1 MVKSRCSISR
11 KVIKYIRSK
20 IIAKEN
26 EIKKTAVLYCR
37 VSTDYQA
44 TNGVSIKNQQQ
55 LLRKYAEQNG
65 YENIIELADE
75 GFSGKNTNRPGFNRL
90 LELVKQKKVNAV
102 IVYSLSRFARNTM
115 DTLKTI
121 DILTKND
128 VTFISLSEKIE
139 TDSAVGKFFLS
150 VLASLSKLER
160 NQISER
166 TKSALQYKKSKM
178 ELIGSVPYGYD
189 CLDGKNL
196 TENPEEQSTLKL
208 MRELRESKYSYSG
221 IVNRL
226 TEAGAKN
233 KRGEVRWHKSQITKM
248 LKRKS

>member
-1 MVKSRCSISR
+1 M
-11 KVIKYIRSK
+11 
-20 IIAKEN
+20 
-26 EIKKTAVLYCR
+26 KKTAVLYCR
-37 VSTDYQA
+37 VSTDFQA

-55 LLRKYAEQNG
+55 LLRNYTEQNG

-75 GFSGKNTNRPGFNRL
+75 GFSGKNTNRPAFTRL
-90 LELVKQKKVNAV
+90 LELVKQKTIDAV

-115 DTLKTI
+115 DTLRTI
-121 DILTKND
+121 EVLTKHN

-150 VLASLSKLER
+150 VLASLSELER

-189 CLDGKNL
+189 CFDGKNL
-196 TENPEEQSTLKL
+196 TENSEEQATLKL
-208 MRELRESKYSYSG
+208 MRELRANKHSYSA

-226 TEAGAKN
+226 TEVGAKN
-233 KRGEVRWHKSQITKM
+233 KRGDVRWHKSAVIRF
-248 LKRKS
+248 LKKKS